1 MSTEVKTFPCVDC
14 GADLKFDPGSNS
26 LKCPY
31 CGAENNIESDEKI
44 IIEESDFH
52 EQLKDLQSNANKADL
67 IDKIT
72 VPCNTCGAKVSFNE
86 NKTAG
91 ECVFC
96 GSHLVAQGEST
107 KEIKP
112 KYILPFKVNVKE
124 ATDHF
129 KTWLKKRWF
138 APNKLKDFAKL
149 DGLKG
154 IYSPYWTYDSN
165 TTTRYNGQ
173 RGTYYYTTESYTE
186 TVDGKTETKTKEVRH
201 TRWNPVSGVVNNI
214 FDDIIVASGGNL
226 LEEYVDKL
234 EPWDLENLVP
244 YNEQFLSGF
253 SVESYSINLEDGF
266 LKAKNR
272 MVPIISSSVKR
283 DIGGDTQNIFSMNSN
298 YNDIKFKHI
307 LLPVWISA
315 YKYKDKV
322 YQFMVNARTGE
333 VHGKRPY
340 SAIKIAIACI
350 IGLSII
356 GGGIYFYSIN
366 N

>member
-1 MSTEVKTFPCVDC
+1 MSSEVKTFPCVDC
-14 GADLKFDPGSNS
+14 GADLKFDPGTNS

-31 CGAENNIESDEKI
+31 CGAENVVESDEKV

-52 EQLKDLQSNANKADL
+52 AKLKELESSAEKGDL

-72 VPCNTCGAKVSFNE
+72 VSCNTCGAKVSFNE
-86 NKTAG
+86 NQTAG

-112 KYILPFKVNVKE
+112 KFMLPFKVDVQE

-154 IYSPYWTYDSN
+154 IYSPYWTYDTD
-165 TTTRYNGQ
+165 TTTTYRGQ
-173 RGTYYYTTESYTE
+173 RGTHYYTTESYTE
-186 TVDGKTETKTKEVRH
+186 TVDGKSVTKTRQVQH
-201 TRWNPVSGVVNNI
+201 TRWSPVSGVVNNV
-214 FDDIIVASGGNL
+214 FDDLLVASGGNL
-226 LEEYVDKL
+226 IEEYVNEL
-234 EPWDLENLVP
+234 EPWDLENLVL

-266 LKAKNR
+266 VKAKERMSPVIRTTVNR
-272 MVPIISSSVKR
+272 N
-283 DIGGDTQNIFSMNSN
+283 IGGDEQRISSMSSN
-298 YNDIKFKHI
+298 YDDIKFKHI

-340 SAIKIAIACI
+340 SAVKITIAVV
-350 IGLSII
+350 IGALLI
-356 GGGIYFYSIN
+356 GTGIYVYTIN
-366 N
+366 K